1 MGTDGI
7 RRRVPAGE
15 TVDKLAYTIAE
26 AAAAANISRSW
37 FYQLLHA
44 GEGPPTIKL
53 GRRRLIRLAALDE
66 WLASLEGAAELGATT
81 AADDG
86 DGR

>member
-1 MGTDGI
+1 M
-7 RRRVPAGE
+7 
-15 TVDKLAYTIAE
+15 DKIAYSIAE
-26 AAAAANISRSW
+26 AAAAANISRSR
-37 FYQLLHA
+37 FYELLNA

-53 GRRRLIRLAALDE
+53 GRRRLIRRAALDE

-81 AADDG
+81 PADDG